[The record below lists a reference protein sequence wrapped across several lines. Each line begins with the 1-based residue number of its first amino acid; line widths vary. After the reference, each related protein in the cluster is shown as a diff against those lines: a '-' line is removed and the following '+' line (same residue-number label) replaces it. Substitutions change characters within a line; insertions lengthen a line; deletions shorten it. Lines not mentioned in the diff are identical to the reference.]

1 MINLSTLSM
10 HRLLKDE
17 NQTGLF
23 EKFVMH
29 SDMDSENIKLLFV
42 TKSTN
47 IIENVM
53 PANFIQQIKEI
64 IIGEEEPELVEA
76 ESISALN

>member
-1 MINLSTLSM
+1 M

-17 NQTGLF
+17 NQTGF
-23 EKFVMH
+23 YEKFVMH
-29 SDMDSENIKLLFV
+29 SDTDSENIKLLFV

-53 PANFIQQIKEI
+53 PANFI
-64 IIGEEEPELVEA
+64 
-76 ESISALN
+76 